1 MNVALILAVLLVG
14 GSSPGSAQR
23 FLPHDRPRLS
33 PLNFTAHHSLRL
45 LLEPVK
51 VGKWLVNWDNA
62 TLQLTAR
69 HEDSALPRP
78 AWGSVPGEAFLVA
91 SSGLWNAVE
100 HDGSFSVT
108 DDYGKQTTLQ
118 TIEAAAFAK
127 ETGALTLGGTLS
139 CRAFTSSYNIT
150 FRTSLLA
157 GHTLAVEAT
166 IGAAAAGDKAKPYRA
181 ILRTATLDGERFFG
195 LGEQYTYWDIA
206 GRRVPIIAEEV
217 RSRVCLCVVSCVC
230 VVCVK
235 VRGYV

>member
-1 MNVALILAVLLVG
+1 MNIALFLAVLLVG

-23 FLPHDRPRLS
+23 FLPHNRPLLS
-33 PLNFTAHHSLRL
+33 PLNFTSHQSLRL

-51 VGKWLVNWDNA
+51 VGKWLIDWDNA

-91 SSGLWNAVE
+91 SSGLWSAVE

-108 DDYGKQTTLQ
+108 DDYGKQSTLQ
-118 TIEAAAFAK
+118 TIEAAVFAK
-127 ETGALTLGGTLS
+127 ETGELTLGGTLS

-150 FRTSLLA
+150 FRTTSPS
-157 GHTLAVEAT
+157 TLAVEAT
-166 IGAAAAGDKAKPYRA
+166 IGAVAAGDKTKPYRA

-217 RSRVCLCVVSCVC
+217 RSRVCCACRV
-230 VVCVK
+230 
-235 VRGYV
+235 